1 MDALRALAAA
11 PVGLLPDAR
20 TRLIELTADL
30 RRLQRETAWESDAA
44 RDYRASLDD
53 LIEQVDRLHDDVALA
68 EGDLRLAWRTAA
80 AAGAW

>member
-30 RRLQRETAWESDAA
+30 RRLQCETAWESDAA

-68 EGDLRLAWRTAA
+68 EGDLRLARRTAA